1 MNKLKRI
8 LLIDD
13 DFVTNFINE
22 NLIKEMG
29 IAEEILCFKNGKEAI
44 DFFKNR
50 DSSQPPIDLVF
61 LDLNMPVMDGFQ
73 FMEAYH
79 KLEKKSTSEVIVAM
93 LTSSTLEKEKEIADQ
108 LGVQEHL
115 NKPLT
120 KEKIN
125 QLFLKY
131 YS

>member
-1 MNKLKRI
+1 MNKLSRI

-29 IAEEILCFKNGKEAI
+29 IAEEIICLKNGKEAI
-44 DFFKNR
+44 DYFKGRNA
-50 DSSQPPIDLVF
+50 DEAPVDLVF

-79 KLEKKSTSEVIVAM
+79 QLENKSTSEVIVAM
-93 LTSSTLEKEKEIADQ
+93 LTSSSLEQEKEIADQ

-120 KEKIN
+120 REKIN
-125 QLFLKY
+125 QLFSKY

>member
-1 MNKLKRI
+1 
-8 LLIDD
+8 
-13 DFVTNFINE
+13 
-22 NLIKEMG
+22 
-29 IAEEILCFKNGKEAI
+29 
-44 DFFKNR
+44 
-50 DSSQPPIDLVF
+50 
-61 LDLNMPVMDGFQ
+61 MDGFQ

-93 LTSSTLEKEKEIADQ
+93 LTSSSLEKEKEIADQ

>member
-1 MNKLKRI
+1 MSQLKRI

-22 NLIKEMG
+22 NLINEMG
-29 IAEEILCFKNGKEAI
+29 IAEEIICLKNGKEAI
-44 DFFKNR
+44 DFFRNR
-50 DSSQPPIDLVF
+50 DAEQLPIDIVF

-79 KLEKKSTSEVIVAM
+79 QLDEKSNSKVIVAM
-93 LTSSTLEKEKEIADQ
+93 LTSSTIEKEKEIADK

-120 KEKIN
+120 REKIN
-125 QLFLKY
+125 QLLLKY